1 MLAEVVLLV
10 GNAHMCSAVRCIIQ
24 KNTQANDFTH
34 RESCYRKSPQVV
46 LFNPSI
52 FQNVLLTLAA
62 QNAPVPGLLFKITF
76 GLEEADFWHKRSL
89 DEQRPRKFP

>member
-1 MLAEVVLLV
+1 
-10 GNAHMCSAVRCIIQ
+10 MCSAVRYIIQ

-34 RESCYRKSPQVV
+34 RERCYRKFLQVV
-46 LFNPSI
+46 LFNSPI
-52 FQNVLLTLAA
+52 FQNVLLTLAP

-76 GLEEADFWHKRSL
+76 GPEGANFWHKGSL